1 MEFDMKAKYVTE
13 RQINDKIIWVFQ
25 PPKKWQQALGA
36 RFQRFDKELEACSHS
51 NSVSQAYI
59 DFCCSRD
66 GRIFVDEHT
75 VGGMIQY
82 YKTTR
87 HYQERLRDSSKVSY
101 DLAFKKV
108 FEAPP
113 FKGCSQKL
121 CYMQSANVT
130 PDIADNVFQYF
141 SQEVSPAYAITVCRR
156 LRRVWNVGYRK
167 GLVNEGNPFAKMGL
181 SNETVR
187 DVRWSEEQVN
197 KAIETADECNKQSIG
212 TAITLMYHLC
222 HHPVDIRQMRWGDI
236 VDGKIKFTRQKTGAK
251 LDIPLAPPIVE
262 RLEKVMPPSARLDDF
277 IIKNEFDG
285 RPYTTSVL
293 QRHFRKVR
301 LHANLPD
308 DLKLGDLRA
317 SGAIEMANNGC
328 TNAEMR
334 SVTGHKTLD
343 VLALYARPT
352 DTQAGNA
359 INKRYAK
366 K

>member
-1 MEFDMKAKYVTE
+1 
-13 RQINDKIIWVFQ
+13 
-25 PPKKWQQALGA
+25 
-36 RFQRFDKELEACSHS
+36 
-51 NSVSQAYI
+51 
-59 DFCCSRD
+59 
-66 GRIFVDEHT
+66 
-75 VGGMIQY
+75 MIQY

-197 KAIETADECNKQSIG
+197 KAIETADEWNYQSIG

-277 IIKNEFDG
+277 IIKNEFD
-285 RPYTTSVL
+285 
-293 QRHFRKVR
+293 
-301 LHANLPD
+301 
-308 DLKLGDLRA
+308 
-317 SGAIEMANNGC
+317 
-328 TNAEMR
+328 
-334 SVTGHKTLD
+334 
-343 VLALYARPT
+343 
-352 DTQAGNA
+352 
-359 INKRYAK
+359 
-366 K
+366 

>member
-1 MEFDMKAKYVTE
+1 MKAKYIYT
-13 RQINDKIIWVFQ
+13 RHLNDKTIWIFQ
-25 PPKKWQQALGA
+25 PPKKWQQGIGA
-36 RFQRFDKELEACSHS
+36 RFNRFESELEACSHATAI
-51 NSVSQAYI
+51 NQKWI
-59 DFCCSRD
+59 DFCISES
-66 GRIFVDEHT
+66 GKIFVDEQT

-113 FKGCSQKL
+113 FKGCSQSL

-130 PDIADNVFQYF
+130 PDIADNVFEYF
-141 SQEVSPAYAITVCRR
+141 SREITPAYAITVCRR

-167 GLVNEGNPFAKMGL
+167 GLVTGNPFAKMGL
-181 SNETVR
+181 TNEKTR

-197 KAIETADECNKQSIG
+197 KAIATADECNKHSIG

-222 HHPVDIRQMRWGDI
+222 HHPIDIMKLTWGDI
-236 VDGKIKFTRQKTGAK
+236 VDGKVKFIRQKTGAK
-251 LDIPLAPPIVE
+251 LNIPLAPPIVE
-262 RLEKVMPPSARLDDF
+262 RLKKVYKGSDLPSDV
-277 IIKNEFDG
+277 IVKNETAG

-301 LHANLPD
+301 LHANLPFE
-308 DLKLGDLRA
+308 LKLGDLRA
-317 SGAIEMANNGC
+317 SGATEMADSGA
-328 TNAEMR
+328 TNSEMR
-334 SVTGHKTLD
+334 SITGHKTLE

-352 DTQAGNA
+352 NTQAGNA
-359 INKRYAK
+359 INKRYAQK
-366 K
+366 

>member
-1 MEFDMKAKYVTE
+1 
-13 RQINDKIIWVFQ
+13 
-25 PPKKWQQALGA
+25 
-36 RFQRFDKELEACSHS
+36 
-51 NSVSQAYI
+51 
-59 DFCCSRD
+59 
-66 GRIFVDEHT
+66 
-75 VGGMIQY
+75 
-82 YKTTR
+82 
-87 HYQERLRDSSKVSY
+87 
-101 DLAFKKV
+101 
-108 FEAPP
+108 
-113 FKGCSQKL
+113 
-121 CYMQSANVT
+121 MQSSNVT
-130 PDIADNVFQYF
+130 PDIADNVFEYF
-141 SQEVSPAYAITVCRR
+141 SREITPAYAITVCRR

-167 GLVNEGNPFAKMGL
+167 GLVTGNPFAKMGL
-181 SNETVR
+181 TNEKTR

-197 KAIETADECNKQSIG
+197 KAIETADECNKESIG

-285 RPYTTSVL
+285 RPYTTSVI

-301 LHANLPD
+301 LHANLPFE
-308 DLKLGDLRA
+308 LKLGDLRA
-317 SGAIEMANNGC
+317 SGATEMADSGA
-328 TNAEMR
+328 TNSEMR

-359 INKRYAK
+359 INKRYATK
-366 K
+366 

>member
-1 MEFDMKAKYVTE
+1 MKAKYITE

-51 NSVSQAYI
+51 NSVSQAWI
-59 DFCCSRD
+59 DFCVSES
-66 GRIFVDEHT
+66 GKIFVDERT
-75 VGGMIQY
+75 VGGMIHY

-121 CYMQSANVT
+121 CYMQSSSVT
-130 PDIADNVFQYF
+130 PDIADNVFEHF
-141 SQEVSPAYAITVCRR
+141 SQEITPAYAITVCRR

-167 GLVNEGNPFAKMGL
+167 GLVTGNPFAKMGL
-181 SNETVR
+181 NSDTKR
-187 DVRWSEEQVN
+187 DVRWTEEQVN
-197 KAIETADECNKQSIG
+197 LAVETADSLNKQSIG
-212 TAITLMYHLC
+212 TSIILMYHLC
-222 HHPVDIRQMRWGDI
+222 HHPVDIRKLTWGDL
-236 VDGKIKFTRQKTGAK
+236 VDGKVKFTRQKTGAK
-251 LDIPLAPPIVE
+251 LDIPVPPPIVE
-262 RLEKVMPPSARLDDF
+262 RLKK
-277 IIKNEFDG
+277 IIPDNLVSLNTLIVKNEFDG
-285 RPYTTSVL
+285 RAYTTSVL

-301 LHANLPD
+301 LHANLPFE
-308 DLKLGDLRA
+308 LKLGDLRA
-317 SGAIEMANNGC
+317 SGATEMADSGA
-328 TNAEMR
+328 TNSEMR

-352 DTQAGNA
+352 NTQAGNA
-359 INKRYAK
+359 INKRYATK
-366 K
+366 